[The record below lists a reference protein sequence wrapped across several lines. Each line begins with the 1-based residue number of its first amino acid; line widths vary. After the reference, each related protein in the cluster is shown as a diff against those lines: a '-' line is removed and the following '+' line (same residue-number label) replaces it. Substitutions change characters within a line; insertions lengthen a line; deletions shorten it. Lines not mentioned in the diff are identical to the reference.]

1 MQTATTMPLSR
12 GPDTLG
18 TEASASAVSW
28 AAIIGGAFVIAA
40 VTMLLLALGSGLSL
54 SSVSPWPGSGVSAT
68 SFTVMTAIWL
78 IIVQWLSAG
87 LGGYVTGRL
96 RTQWTGVHDHE
107 VFFRDTAHGLLAWA
121 VASVIGFGLLASA
134 ASTIVGGG
142 AQAAGGL
149 ASSAANGVSQGAA
162 QSAGAG
168 GGLNGYY
175 VDQLFRSDNN
185 AQSGSGQAGQDPRAE
200 VTRILAMGVQNG
212 SVSDGDKTYLA
223 QLVAART
230 GISQDDA
237 RKRADNLISQE
248 QAAEQKA
255 KAAADQARKAAASLS
270 FYTFFSMLIGA
281 FIASA
286 AAALGGR
293 SRDEY

>member
-1 MQTATTMPLSR
+1 METTTMPLSR
-12 GPDTLG
+12 GSEVVG
-18 TEASASAVSW
+18 IEATASAVSW

-54 SSVSPWPGSGVSAT
+54 SAVSPWPGNGVSVT

-78 IIVQWLSAG
+78 IVVQWLSAG

-96 RTQWTGVHDHE
+96 RTHWTGVHSHE

-121 VASVIGFGLLASA
+121 VASVIGFALLASA

-142 AQAAGGL
+142 AH
-149 ASSAANGVSQGAA
+149 V
-162 QSAGAG
+162 AGAVTSGAVQQSGATGDG
-168 GGLNGYY
+168 GDSGYY
-175 VDQLFRSDNN
+175 VDQLFRSGN
-185 AQSGSGQAGQDPRAE
+185 ATQSGQDPRAE
-200 VTRILAMGVQNG
+200 VSRILAAGAQNG
-212 SVSDGDKTYLA
+212 SVSDADKSYLA
-223 QLVAART
+223 QLVATRT
-230 GISQDDA
+230 GVSQDEA
-237 RKRADNLISQE
+237 RKRVDTLISQE

-255 KAAADQARKAAASLS
+255 KTAADQARKAAASLS

-293 SRDEY
+293 SRDLY

>member
-1 MQTATTMPLSR
+1 MQTTTMPTNR
-12 GPDTLG
+12 GTLE

-68 SFTVMTAIWL
+68 SFTVITAIWL
-78 IIVQWLSAG
+78 IVVQWLSAG

-96 RTQWTGVHDHE
+96 RTHWAGVHAHE

-134 ASTIVGGG
+134 ASAVVGGG
-142 AQAAGGL
+142 AKAAGNL
-149 ASSAANGVSQGAA
+149 ASSAASGAA
-162 QSAGAG
+162 QSAGSSG
-168 GGLNGYY
+168 GVDDYY
-175 VDQLFRSDNN
+175 VDQLFRSGSNGSGN
-185 AQSGSGQAGQDPRAE
+185 AQSGQDPRAE
-200 VTRILAMGVQNG
+200 ATRILAMGIQNG

-237 RKRADNLISQE
+237 SKRLDTLIAQE
-248 QAAEQKA
+248 QAAQQKA

-293 SRDEY
+293 SRDMY

>member
-1 MQTATTMPLSR
+1 MQTTTMPTNR
-12 GPDTLG
+12 GTLE

-68 SFTVMTAIWL
+68 SFTVITAIWL
-78 IIVQWLSAG
+78 IVVQWLSAG

-96 RTQWTGVHDHE
+96 RTHWAGVHAHE

-134 ASTIVGGG
+134 ASAVVGGG
-142 AQAAGGL
+142 AKAAGNL
-149 ASSAANGVSQGAA
+149 ASSAASGAA
-162 QSAGAG
+162 QSAGSSG
-168 GGLNGYY
+168 GVDDYY
-175 VDQLFRSDNN
+175 VDQLFRSGSNGSGN
-185 AQSGSGQAGQDPRAE
+185 AQSGQDPRAE
-200 VTRILAMGVQNG
+200 ATRILATGIQNG

-237 RKRADNLISQE
+237 SKRVDTLIAQE
-248 QAAEQKA
+248 QAAQQKA

-286 AAALGGR
+286 AGALGGR
-293 SRDEY
+293 SRDMY

>member
-1 MQTATTMPLSR
+1 MQTTAEPMSR
-12 GPDTLG
+12 SPDTTG
-18 TEASASAVSW
+18 TRASAVSW

-40 VTMLLLALGSGLSL
+40 VTILLLALGSGLSL
-54 SSVSPWPGSGVSAT
+54 SSVSPWPGSGVSVT
-68 SFTVMTAIWL
+68 TFTVMTAIWL
-78 IIVQWLSAG
+78 IVVQWLSAA

-96 RTQWTGVHDHE
+96 RTHWVGVHSHE

-121 VASVIGFGLLASA
+121 VASVIGIGLLASG
-134 ASTIVGGG
+134 ASAIVGGG
-142 AQAAGGL
+142 ARVAGN
-149 ASSAANGVSQGAA
+149 AVSQGTA
-162 QSAGAG
+162 QATGDS
-168 GGLNGYY
+168 LNGYY
-175 VDQLFRSDNN
+175 VDQLFRSDHE
-185 AQSGSGQAGQDPRAE
+185 ASAGQDPRAE
-200 VTRILAMGVQNG
+200 VTRILAASAQNG
-212 SVSDGDKTYLA
+212 SISDGDKTYLA
-223 QLVAART
+223 QLVAGRT

-237 RKRADNLISQE
+237 RKRVDNLVSQE

-255 KAAADQARKAAASLS
+255 KAAADQGRKAMASLS

>member
-1 MQTATTMPLSR
+1 METTTMPLSR
-12 GPDTLG
+12 GSEVVG
-18 TEASASAVSW
+18 IEATASAVSW

-54 SSVSPWPGSGVSAT
+54 SAVSPWPGNGVSVT

-78 IIVQWLSAG
+78 IVVQWLSAG

-96 RTQWTGVHDHE
+96 RTHWTGVHSHE

-121 VASVIGFGLLASA
+121 VASVIGFALLASA

-142 AQAAGGL
+142 AHVA
-149 ASSAANGVSQGAA
+149 GAA
-162 QSAGAG
+162 ASGAVQQAGATG
-168 GGLNGYY
+168 GGGDNGYY
-175 VDQLFRSDNN
+175 VDQLFRSGN
-185 AQSGSGQAGQDPRAE
+185 ATQSGQDPRAE
-200 VTRILAMGVQNG
+200 VSRILAAGAQNG
-212 SVSDGDKTYLA
+212 SVSDADKSYLA
-223 QLVAART
+223 QLVATRT
-230 GISQDDA
+230 GVSQDEA
-237 RKRADNLISQE
+237 RKRVDTLISQE

-255 KAAADQARKAAASLS
+255 KTAADQARKAAASLS

-286 AAALGGR
+286 AAALG
-293 SRDEY
+293 

>member
-1 MQTATTMPLSR
+1 MQTATVPLSR
-12 GPDTLG
+12 GPDTLV
-18 TEASASAVSW
+18 TEASAVSW
-28 AAIIGGAFVIAA
+28 AAIIAGGFVIAA

-68 SFTVMTAIWL
+68 TFTVMTAIWL
-78 IIVQWLSAG
+78 IVVQWLSAG

-96 RTQWTGVHDHE
+96 RTAWTGVHTHE

-121 VASVIGFGLLASA
+121 VASVIGIGLLASG
-134 ASTIVGGG
+134 ASAIVGSG
-142 AQAAGGL
+142 AHAAGGL
-149 ASSAANGVSQGAA
+149 ASSAVGGASQGAA
-162 QSAGAG
+162 QGTAAG
-168 GGLNGYY
+168 GGITGYY
-175 VDQLFRSDNN
+175 IDQLFRSDHDQ
-185 AQSGSGQAGQDPRAE
+185 AAGQDPRPE

-212 SVSDGDKTYLA
+212 SVPDGDKTYLA
-223 QLVAART
+223 QVVAART

-237 RKRADNLISQE
+237 RKRVDTLISQE
-248 QAAEQKA
+248 QAAEEKA

-293 SRDEY
+293 SRDLY

>member
-1 MQTATTMPLSR
+1 MQTTISMSR
-12 GPDTLG
+12 SSEALG
-18 TEASASAVSW
+18 IEASASAVSW

-40 VTMLLLALGSGLSL
+40 VTIVLLALGSGLSL
-54 SSVSPWPGSGVSAT
+54 SSVSPWPGSGISAT

-78 IIVQWLSAG
+78 IVVQWLSAG

-96 RTQWTGVHDHE
+96 RTHWTGVHSHE

-121 VASVIGFGLLASA
+121 VASVIGVGLLASA
-134 ASTIVGGG
+134 ASTAVGGG
-142 AQAAGGL
+142 AHAVTSM
-149 ASSAANGVSQGAA
+149 ASSAAGQGAA

-168 GGLNGYY
+168 NGIDGYY
-175 VDQLFRSDNN
+175 VDQLFRSDHD
-185 AQSGSGQAGQDPRAE
+185 AVSGQDPRPEA
-200 VTRILAMGVQNG
+200 TRILAMGLRNG
-212 SVSDGDKTYLA
+212 SVPDNDKTYMA
-223 QLVAART
+223 QLVASRT
-230 GISQDDA
+230 GIAQDDA
-237 RKRADNLISQE
+237 RKRVDILISQE
-248 QAAEQKA
+248 QAAEQKV

-293 SRDEY
+293 SRDLY

>member
-1 MQTATTMPLSR
+1 MQTTTMPMSR
-12 GPDTLG
+12 SPETVE
-18 TEASASAVSW
+18 TEASAVSW

-40 VTMLLLALGSGLSL
+40 VTILLLALGSGLSL

-68 SFTVMTAIWL
+68 TFTVMTAIWL
-78 IIVQWLSAG
+78 IVVQWLSAA

-96 RTQWTGVHDHE
+96 RTRWTGVHSHE

-121 VASVIGFGLLASA
+121 VASVIGIGLLASG
-134 ASTIVGGG
+134 ASAIVGGG
-142 AQAAGGL
+142 ARATGNLAATV
-149 ASSAANGVSQGAA
+149 ANQGAA
-162 QSAGAG
+162 QSG
-168 GGLNGYY
+168 GTGGSLNGYY
-175 VDQLFRSDNN
+175 VDQLFRSNQEP
-185 AQSGSGQAGQDPRAE
+185 ASGQDPRAE
-200 VTRILAMGVQNG
+200 VMRILAAGAQNG
-212 SVSDGDKTYLA
+212 SISDGDKTYLA

-237 RKRADNLISQE
+237 QKRVDNLISQE

>member
-1 MQTATTMPLSR
+1 VQTTTIPMSR
-12 GPDTLG
+12 GSDTLG
-18 TEASASAVSW
+18 TGSSVSAVSW

-40 VTMLLLALGSGLSL
+40 VTILLLALGSGLSL
-54 SSVSPWPGSGVSAT
+54 SAVSPWPGSGVSAT

-78 IIVQWLSAG
+78 IVVQWLSAG

-96 RTQWTGVHDHE
+96 RTHWVGVHTHE

-121 VASVIGFGLLASA
+121 VASVIGIGLLASA
-134 ASTIVGGG
+134 ASTVVGGG
-142 AQAAGGL
+142 AHVATSM
-149 ASSAANGVSQGAA
+149 ASSATNGATQGAA

-168 GGLNGYY
+168 GGISGYY
-175 VDQLFRSDNN
+175 VDQLFRSDRD
-185 AQSGSGQAGQDPRAE
+185 ATSGQDPRAE
-200 VTRILAMGVQNG
+200 VTRILAMSAQNG

-237 RKRADNLISQE
+237 RKRVDNLITQE
-248 QAAEQKA
+248 QAADQKV
-255 KAAADQARKAAASLS
+255 KAAADQVRKASASLS

>member
-1 MQTATTMPLSR
+1 MQTTTTMPLSR

-18 TEASASAVSW
+18 TEATASAVSW
-28 AAIIGGAFVIAA
+28 TAIIGGAFVIAA
-40 VTMLLLALGSGLSL
+40 VTILLLALG

-78 IIVQWLSAG
+78 IVVQWLSAG

-121 VASVIGFGLLASA
+121 VASVIGLGLLASA
-134 ASTIVGGG
+134 ASAVVGGG
-142 AQAAGGL
+142 ARAAGDL
-149 ASSAANGVSQGAA
+149 ASSAASGASQGAA
-162 QSAGAG
+162 QSSGAG

-175 VDQLFRSDNN
+175 VDQLFRSNN
-185 AQSGSGQAGQDPRAE
+185 NGQAGNTQTGSGQVGQDPRAE

-212 SVSDGDKTYLA
+212 SVSDNDKTYLA

-230 GISQDDA
+230 GVSQDDA
-237 RKRADNLISQE
+237 RKRVDTLISQE

-293 SRDEY
+293 SRDLY

>member
-1 MQTATTMPLSR
+1 MQTTTMPTNR
-12 GPDTLG
+12 GTLE

-68 SFTVMTAIWL
+68 SFTVITAIWL
-78 IIVQWLSAG
+78 IVVQWLSAG

-96 RTQWTGVHDHE
+96 RTHWAGVHTHE

-134 ASTIVGGG
+134 ASAVVGGG
-142 AQAAGGL
+142 AKAAGNL
-149 ASSAANGVSQGAA
+149 ASSAASGAA
-162 QSAGAG
+162 QSAGSSG
-168 GGLNGYY
+168 GVDDYF
-175 VDQLFRSDNN
+175 VDQLFRSGSNGSGN
-185 AQSGSGQAGQDPRAE
+185 AQSGQDPRAE
-200 VTRILAMGVQNG
+200 ATRILATGIQNG

-237 RKRADNLISQE
+237 SKRVDALIAQE
-248 QAAEQKA
+248 QAAQQKA

-286 AAALGGR
+286 AGALGGR
-293 SRDEY
+293 SRDMY